1 MGKEKKAKVRIIF
14 KGGAIQDVE
23 CTSFELRNNSLTNQ
37 ISKLEWADMS
47 PNSLYIS
54 LDDISAIFEI
64 LE

>member
-23 CTSFELRNNSLTNQ
+23 CETLKVSRSVHNSIAELSWTG
-37 ISKLEWADMS
+37 MS
-47 PNSLYIS
+47 PNSLYIN